1 MLQRVRNKKQSITGP
16 GWKGRF
22 GCKEWSAAEH
32 LKSIQGGKA
41 MIDVWT
47 IPSAG
52 HGNSDHT
59 EPFPVEIPRRA
70 LMATCPPYGISM
82 DHFPASELPGS
93 QLWAKGRITSE

>member
-1 MLQRVRNKKQSITGP
+1 
-16 GWKGRF
+16 
-22 GCKEWSAAEH
+22 
-32 LKSIQGGKA
+32 

-47 IPSAG
+47 IASTG

-82 DHFPASELPGS
+82 DPFSGIGTTWVAALGQEKDYIGIEINPTYAELSKRSLGFEMS
-93 QLWAKGRITSE
+93 IKRQSK